1 MSDVWISA
9 PVGRLD
15 EARRHFDTALD
26 SFAPAD

>member
-1 MSDVWISA
+1 MYDVWISA